1 MPPKKTCFFHP
12 ANGRRRDQPEQGTGV
27 FSVKVR
33 PLVMHFGNDWL
44 SGEVN
49 KITIPKRIFY
59 GGGRSIANSLMF
71 NFTVLS

>member
-1 MPPKKTCFFHP
+1 MEGD
-12 ANGRRRDQPEQGTGV
+12 AIRAGTGV

-33 PLVMHFGNDWL
+33 PLVMYFGNDWL

-59 GGGRSIANSLMF
+59 GGGRPIANSLMF